1 MAEEETRDLTDSI
14 AAAAARKPGDGRS
27 MMRVKTGPQMV
38 RRKVPRWVGKLR
50 CFFLKFVSNILCG
63 CRVGSCGSLVGS
75 ECFEESF
82 GELKSGGVLSF

>member
-50 CFFLKFVSNILCG
+50 CFFKDSQVIFCAASELGV
-63 CRVGSCGSLVGS
+63 VVGS
-75 ECFEESF
+75 EGFEESF

>member
-1 MAEEETRDLTDSI
+1 MFESTWYEIRWRKYQEEAADPVAEEETRDLTDSI

-50 CFFLKFVSNILCG
+50 SFFLKI
-63 CRVGSCGSLVGS
+63 R
-75 ECFEESF
+75 
-82 GELKSGGVLSF
+82 K

>member
-1 MAEEETRDLTDSI
+1 MKLLSSKISRSEEEAADPVAAEETRDLTDSI

-50 CFFLKFVSNILCG
+50 CFFLIRNI
-63 CRVGSCGSLVGS
+63 S
-75 ECFEESF
+75 
-82 GELKSGGVLSF
+82 